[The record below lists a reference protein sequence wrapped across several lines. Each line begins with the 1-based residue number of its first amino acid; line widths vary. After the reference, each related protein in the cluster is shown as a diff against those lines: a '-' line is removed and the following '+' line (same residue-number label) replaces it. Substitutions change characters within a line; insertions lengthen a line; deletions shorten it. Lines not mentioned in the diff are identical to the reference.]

1 MAVATIPCGLAGLLF
16 DDLIEQYLRGYQ
28 VIAFTTLFFAGLLL
42 IAEYVS
48 DRLRKN
54 AHQVETMEEGCLE
67 TANMTWRQVL
77 WIGVAQALALIPGTS
92 RSGITLTA
100 GFFVGMSRR
109 GAACFS
115 FLLSIPVIVLSGGLE
130 FVKLIKGDAP
140 GTATLSDSLIGAF
153 VSFVV
158 SYLVIKFF
166 MDFLNK
172 FGILPYVVY
181 RVLLGLFLVALI
193 GCGVLN

>member
-1 MAVATIPCGLAGLLF
+1 
-16 DDLIEQYLRGYQ
+16 
-28 VIAFTTLFFAGLLL
+28 
-42 IAEYVS
+42 
-48 DRLRKN
+48 
-54 AHQVETMEEGCLE
+54 MEEGCVE

-172 FGILPYVVY
+172 FGILPYVIY

>member
-1 MAVATIPCGLAGLLF
+1 M
-16 DDLIEQYLRGYQ
+16 
-28 VIAFTTLFFAGLLL
+28 
-42 IAEYVS
+42 
-48 DRLRKN
+48 
-54 AHQVETMEEGCLE
+54 
-67 TANMTWRQVL
+67 
-77 WIGVAQALALIPGTS
+77 
-92 RSGITLTA
+92 
-100 GFFVGMSRR
+100 
-109 GAACFS
+109 
-115 FLLSIPVIVLSGGLE
+115 LSGGLE

-172 FGILPYVVY
+172 FGILPYVIY